1 MAQMTSL
8 HSVAEQRRQRV
19 TANTGTGISEI
30 VGKKLARAAPISALA
45 LSNYV
50 PLPGYPGDAA
60 EHQMIL
66 RRNQTYHLFRQ
77 AFQCSR

>member
-1 MAQMTSL
+1 MAQMTRSAF
-8 HSVAEQRRQRV
+8 VAEQRRQCV
-19 TANTGTGISEI
+19 TANTGTGSQRI

-45 LSNYV
+45 LFKLV

-66 RRNQTYHLFRQ
+66 PQDQTYHLFRQ